1 MQFAVI
7 LTSFN
12 KRQATDVSDADVAAL
27 ALRAGVVE
35 K

>member
-27 ALRAGVVE
+27 RAGVVE